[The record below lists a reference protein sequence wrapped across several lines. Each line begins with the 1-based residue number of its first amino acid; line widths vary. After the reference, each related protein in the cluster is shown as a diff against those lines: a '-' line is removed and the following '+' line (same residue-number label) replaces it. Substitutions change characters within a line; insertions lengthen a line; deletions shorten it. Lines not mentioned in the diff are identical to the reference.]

1 MVLNDKKEAVGVA
14 YRRSRNGVVDPAEQV
29 VSASKEV
36 IISAGAV
43 HSPQILMLS
52 GIGPRKHVG
61 LKTVS
66 HC

>member
-1 MVLNDKKEAVGVA
+1 
-14 YRRSRNGVVDPAEQV
+14 VDPAEQV